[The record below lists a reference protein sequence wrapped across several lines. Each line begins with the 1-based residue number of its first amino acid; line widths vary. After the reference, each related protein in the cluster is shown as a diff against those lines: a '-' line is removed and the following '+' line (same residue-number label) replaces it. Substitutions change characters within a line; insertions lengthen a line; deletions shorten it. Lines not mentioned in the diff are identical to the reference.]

1 MSLPYHHNLPINL
14 LSAVFNNTTA
24 TYKFYWLI
32 ALVEVVESGKLEIPK
47 NELFA
52 KMISNSWY
60 TINYFHLSFGKFDLL
75 QKAVTELA
83 IIENITIDEH
93 RDIIQQKLI
102 SSINRETMS
111 ILKHFNNNVPHWFL
125 SPWFPSKS
133 KSEINKYSQLFEN
146 KTLYAL
152 YNDKVLINNEW
163 KEYLQQNAKIIKD
176 FCYWNLALF
185 LQARNPNVPDIP
197 NKLIKPAIRSSL
209 QKQTKNFWEP
219 VFSELGQ
226 IECIFTGEKL
236 TYSQRNFAIDH
247 FVPYAFVSH
256 DLIWN
261 LVPIEKNFNSS
272 KSDKLPPFEVYFEK
286 FKSLQKKAFE
296 IHLHIN
302 NSNKFLEE
310 YLTIFPSISHFDET
324 IFQSTIQ
331 PLITIASN
339 NGFLYLNA
347 K

>member
-1 MSLPYHHNLPINL
+1 M
-14 LSAVFNNTTA
+14 
-24 TYKFYWLI
+24 
-32 ALVEVVESGKLEIPK
+32 
-47 NELFA
+47 
-52 KMISNSWY
+52 
-60 TINYFHLSFGKFDLL
+60 
-75 QKAVTELA
+75 
-83 IIENITIDEH
+83 
-93 RDIIQQKLI
+93 
-102 SSINRETMS
+102 
-111 ILKHFNNNVPHWFL
+111 
-125 SPWFPSKS
+125 
-133 KSEINKYSQLFEN
+133 
-146 KTLYAL
+146 
-152 YNDKVLINNEW
+152 
-163 KEYLQQNAKIIKD
+163 
-176 FCYWNLALF
+176 
-185 LQARNPNVPDIP
+185 
-197 NKLIKPAIRSSL
+197 IKPAIRSGL

-219 VFSELGQ
+219 VFNELGQ

-261 LVPIEKNFNSS
+261 LIPIEKSFNSS
-272 KSDKLPPFEVYFEK
+272 KSDKLPPFEIYFDK

-296 IHLHIN
+296 IHLNIN

-310 YLTIFPSISHFDET
+310 YLTIFPSISHFDEA